1 MDDQSMEILDSID
14 YYDFHSGNL
23 NPYLSHIHHPPSE
36 IVSNFSY
43 TEPSISA
50 PPLRS
55 FGPPRLRPLST
66 PLTYFELNQVSKR
79 DYTELPLTYVKSTH
93 PYLYLDDLVIARALA
108 GPGYP

>member
-1 MDDQSMEILDSID
+1 MNDQSMEILDSID
-14 YYDFHSGNL
+14 YCDFHPGDL
-23 NPYLSHIHHPPSE
+23 NPYLSHIPPLPSE

-43 TEPSISA
+43 TKPSISA

-66 PLTYFELNQVSKR
+66 PLTYSELNPVSKR

-93 PYLYLDDLVIARALA
+93 PYLDLDDLVITRALA
-108 GPGYP
+108 GLGYP